1 MTEVLES
8 ADSRPATA
16 LWSMA
21 HLGTPMAIRVAATLR
36 IADHIHAGLCA
47 MPELAKAT
55 GADPDALQRLMRY
68 LAARGIFGRD
78 ERGRYALT
86 ELSELLRDD
95 HPAGMRT
102 GLDIE
107 GIGRAELAFTQL
119 LHSVRTGEAGFARQF
134 GVSFWEDLAAD
145 PERREI
151 FTGWMGSDMPHRSPG
166 ILDGY
171 DWAALRHLVDVGGG
185 NGSLMIALLNRYREL
200 RGTVLDLPETAA
212 DARKAVAAAGLADR
226 CEVLDG
232 SFFDPLPPG
241 AGGYL
246 LSLVIHD
253 WGNRSAQAILRRCAE
268 AAGPDGVV
276 LVVEK
281 TGADGAAPHSGM
293 DLRMLVLYGGKE
305 RGVAELATLAVHAGL
320 TVAAV
325 HPAGQFS
332 IVELRRHQPAA
343 AGAQYRRCPAE
354 PAADNSLL

>member
-1 MTEVLES
+1 
-8 ADSRPATA
+8 
-16 LWSMA
+16 
-21 HLGTPMAIRVAATLR
+21 
-36 IADHIHAGLCA
+36 
-47 MPELAKAT
+47 
-55 GADPDALQRLMRY
+55 
-68 LAARGIFGRD
+68 
-78 ERGRYALT
+78 
-86 ELSELLRDD
+86 
-95 HPAGMRT
+95 
-102 GLDIE
+102 
-107 GIGRAELAFTQL
+107 
-119 LHSVRTGEAGFARQF
+119 
-134 GVSFWEDLAAD
+134 
-145 PERREI
+145 
-151 FTGWMGSDMPHRSPG
+151 
-166 ILDGY
+166 
-171 DWAALRHLVDVGGG
+171 
-185 NGSLMIALLNRYREL
+185 MIALLDRHREL

-212 DARKAVAAAGLADR
+212 DARKAVAAAGVADR

-253 WGNRSAQAILRRCAE
+253 WGNRPAQAILRRCAE